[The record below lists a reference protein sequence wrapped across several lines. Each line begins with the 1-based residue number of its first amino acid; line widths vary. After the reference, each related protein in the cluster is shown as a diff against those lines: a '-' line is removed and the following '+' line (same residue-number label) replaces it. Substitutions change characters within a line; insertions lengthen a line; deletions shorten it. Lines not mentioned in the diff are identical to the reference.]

1 MDLILDV
8 TGDVVERQ
16 ELLNGTES
24 VTLEGMSDDGL
35 WTITG
40 IVSWNVGLV
49 AYDGE
54 GDLILA
60 RRDGAELFGT
70 LVRADVTETSDA
82 DAVETDHLLRLTYEV
97 DAGSGPFEGASGEAA
112 AEATLSGGTFRG
124 RWTVSIASP
133 G

>member
-1 MDLILDV
+1 MDLILDI

-24 VTLEGMSDDGL
+24 VTLEGMSDDAV
-35 WTITG
+35 WTLTG

-49 AYDGE
+49 AYEGE
-54 GDLILA
+54 GDLTLA

-70 LVRADVTETSDA
+70 LARADVTETSDP
-82 DAVETDHLLRLTYEV
+82 DAGESDHLLRLRYEIDGGV
-97 DAGSGPFEGASGEAA
+97 GAFDGASGEAS

-124 RWTVSIASP
+124 RWTVSIIT
-133 G
+133 GE